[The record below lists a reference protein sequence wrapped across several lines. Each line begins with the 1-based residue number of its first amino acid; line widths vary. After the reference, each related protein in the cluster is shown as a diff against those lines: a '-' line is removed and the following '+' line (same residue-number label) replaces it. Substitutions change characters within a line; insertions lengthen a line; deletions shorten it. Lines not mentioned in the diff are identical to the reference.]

1 MYILRFIKTR
11 FNASPVFK
19 PPFMQTIP
27 LTMHRLWYILSLIY
41 FTLEILYIMVFII
54 CLHCQGPPVIEIRLG
69 CWFYSKFF
77 VYVFLNHNVL
87 CQIYISVWYILKQLL
102 PVNFH
107 LLKNTFTEQLSA
119 EGTVQGPESTPARKN
134 GEQKPRNYSSW
145 MWSHLNKRNLFLI
158 ASIYAEQVNKNCPI
172 DRNWFAVSHPHWL
185 NRLWHTRFELGRSL

>member
-1 MYILRFIKTR
+1 MSNLYFR
-11 FNASPVFK
+11 
-19 PPFMQTIP
+19 M
-27 LTMHRLWYILSLIY
+27 IY
-41 FTLEILYIMVFII
+41 
-54 CLHCQGPPVIEIRLG
+54 
-69 CWFYSKFF
+69 
-77 VYVFLNHNVL
+77 LNTT
-87 CQIYISVWYILKQLL
+87 L

-185 NRLWHTRFELGRSL
+185 NRLWHTRFELGRSLKLYLLKSALAKDALILLPIFNIRWCRHKCTNLFPSIRVLAFAEKWS

>member
-1 MYILRFIKTR
+1 MIYTFSYLLHTGNIVYHLSALSGSPCNWDQARLLVFCLRVPESYRPMSNLYFR
-11 FNASPVFK
+11 
-19 PPFMQTIP
+19 M
-27 LTMHRLWYILSLIY
+27 IY
-41 FTLEILYIMVFII
+41 
-54 CLHCQGPPVIEIRLG
+54 
-69 CWFYSKFF
+69 
-77 VYVFLNHNVL
+77 LNTT
-87 CQIYISVWYILKQLL
+87 L

>member
-87 CQIYISVWYILKQLL
+87 CQIYISVWYILIQLYL
-102 PVNFH
+102 WIFTFYKTHSPSNFQQKVPCRAQNRH
-107 LLKNTFTEQLSA
+107 LHGKM
-119 EGTVQGPESTPARKN
+119 
-134 GEQKPRNYSSW
+134 EQKPRNYSSW

>member
-1 MYILRFIKTR
+1 
-11 FNASPVFK
+11 
-19 PPFMQTIP
+19 
-27 LTMHRLWYILSLIY
+27 MHRLFSNHHSCKRFHWQCLDCDIY
-41 FTLEILYIMVFII
+41 FLLFTSHWKYCISWYLLSVCII
-54 CLHCQGPPVIEIRLG
+54 RVPPVIEIRLG

-77 VYVFLNHNVL
+77 VYVFLNHIVL
-87 CQIYISVWYILKQLL
+87 CQIYISVWYILIQLL